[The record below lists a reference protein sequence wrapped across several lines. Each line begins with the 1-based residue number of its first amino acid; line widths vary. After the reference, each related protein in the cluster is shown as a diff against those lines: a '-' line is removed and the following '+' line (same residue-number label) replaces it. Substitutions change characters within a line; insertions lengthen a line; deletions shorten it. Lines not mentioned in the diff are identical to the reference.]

1 LLYEYKSACFTSTKV
16 QILTNCKY
24 AQRTQTE
31 LEAALARSNVERESE
46 ELQVYISVKQ
56 Q

>member
-1 LLYEYKSACFTSTKV
+1 MLYEYKS
-16 QILTNCKY
+16 TNTDEICKY